1 MHRNAL
7 ALLAVG
13 TVAAASCVPK
23 AVTTTGSPNVSAQPG
38 AVSTAGMLSS
48 SLGLRSDP
56 TLAAAI
62 GDISAAQI
70 RATDSALVSFGT
82 RHAMSDTLSPTRGIG
97 AARRYLFAKLSGY
110 SQACGGCLRVEYD
123 PALMEMRGHPDRPQV
138 NIVNV
143 LAWLPGRDTSRVVVI
158 GGHYDSCVCARTDLG
173 PLARFEATQDA
184 PGADDDGSGTSAVV
198 ELARVFS
205 KHFPRGLEAT
215 VIFVAYSG
223 EEEGLYGPTHLA
235 QRLHAAGYKIV
246 SAFTDDIVGNVVA
259 DDGTTDST
267 SVRIFGA
274 DPDNSSSRELG
285 RYAWATGTLYN
296 PSFEILPVFR
306 LDRISRGG
314 DHSPYVS
321 LGDPGL
327 RFTERLENYK
337 RQHLPTDDFAHVN
350 FNYVANVARDNA
362 AVVGSLA
369 AAPAAPVAFAR
380 RDRES
385 GGQKWMMT
393 WQPVAGASAYEGLFR
408 RSTAPTHEKIDQAGA
423 GTAFLL
429 PDQLDDGW
437 AAVGSVGPDGSRSL
451 TSAVPPPCPVLTT
464 HADSVA
470 AGDLIRN
477 CIRAPG
483 R

>member
-1 MHRNAL
+1 MQRSTFGLLVPAI
-7 ALLAVG
+7 LLAGSCSPPAPSARVEPRPIAA
-13 TVAAASCVPK
+13 TVVSD
-23 AVTTTGSPNVSAQPG
+23 VT
-38 AVSTAGMLSS
+38 
-48 SLGLRSDP
+48 LGLARDP
-56 TLAAAI
+56 ALAAAI
-62 GDISAAQI
+62 GDISASEI
-70 RATDSALVSFGT
+70 RATDSTLVSFGT
-82 RHAMSDTLSPTRGIG
+82 RHTMSDTLSNTRGIG
-97 AARRYLFAKLSGY
+97 AARRYLFNKLDGY
-110 SQACGGCLRVEYD
+110 SKACGGCLRVEYD
-123 PALMEMRGHPDRPQV
+123 PAMMEMRGHPQRPIV
-138 NIVNV
+138 NVVNV
-143 LAWLPGRDTSRVVVI
+143 LAWLPGRDTTRVLVM
-158 GGHYDSCVCARTDLG
+158 GGHYDSCICARGDLG

-205 KHFPRGLEAT
+205 KHFPRGLEAS

-223 EEEGLYGPTHLA
+223 EEEGLYGSTHLA

-259 DDGTTDST
+259 EDGSVDST

-274 DPDNSSSRELG
+274 EPDNGPSRELA
-285 RYAWATGTLYN
+285 RYAWAAGTIYN
-296 PSFEILPVFR
+296 PSFQILPVFR

-327 RFTERLENYK
+327 RYTERLENYK

-350 FNYVANVARDNA
+350 FGYVANVARLNA
-362 AVVGSLA
+362 SVVGTLA
-369 AAPAAPVAFAR
+369 NAPAPPAALAR
-380 RDRES
+380 RDQAS
-385 GGQKWMMT
+385 GGQKWMIT
-393 WQPVAGASAYEGLFR
+393 WGQVPGAAGYEVLFR
-408 RSTAPTHEKIDQAGA
+408 RTTAPTYEKIYQAGSA
-423 GTAFLL
+423 ASFLL

-437 AAVGSVGPDGSRSL
+437 AAVRSVGANGHRSL
-451 TSAVPPPCPVLTT
+451 TGAVPPPCPTLTT
-464 HADSVA
+464 RADSVA

>member
-1 MHRNAL
+1 MTIRALRLLVLAAFYSTSWSSAL
-7 ALLAVG
+7 AQ
-13 TVAAASCVPK
+13 
-23 AVTTTGSPNVSAQPG
+23 AQP
-38 AVSTAGMLSS
+38 VSRPPMNVTM
-48 SLGLRSDP
+48 GLASDP
-56 TLAAAI
+56 ALAAAI
-62 GDISAAQI
+62 REISPSEI

-82 RHAMSDTLSPTRGIG
+82 RHAMSDTMSATRGIG

-110 SQACGGCLRVEYD
+110 SKACGGCLRIEYD
-123 PALMEMRGHPDRPQV
+123 PAMMEMRGHPERPMV

-143 LAWLPGRDTSRVVVI
+143 IAWLPGRDTNRVVVM
-158 GGHYDSCVCARTDLG
+158 GGHYDSCICARSDLG

-205 KHFPRGLEAT
+205 KHFPHGLEAS

-223 EEEGLYGPTHLA
+223 EEEGLYGSTHLA
-235 QRLHAAGYKIV
+235 QRLHAAGYHVV

-259 DDGTTDST
+259 EDGSVDST
-267 SVRIFGA
+267 TVRIFGA
-274 DPDNSSSRELG
+274 EPDNGSSRELA
-285 RYAWATGTLYN
+285 RYAWATGTIYN
-296 PSFEILPVFR
+296 SGFGILPVFR

-350 FNYVANVARDNA
+350 FRYVANVAKVNA
-362 AVVGSLA
+362 SVVGSLA
-369 AAPAAPVAFAR
+369 AAPPPPLALAR
-380 RDRES
+380 RDQAS
-385 GGQKWMMT
+385 GGQKWMIS
-393 WQPVAGASAYEGLFR
+393 WPAVPGAASYEVLFR
-408 RSTAPTHEKIDQAGA
+408 RTTAPTYEQIYKVGA
-423 GTAFLL
+423 GTSFLL

-437 AAVGSVGPDGSRSL
+437 AAVRSVGANGARSL
-451 TSAVPPPCPVLTT
+451 TAAVPPPCPVLAT
-464 HADSVA
+464 HADSAA
-470 AGDLIRN
+470 AGDVIRN

>member
-1 MHRNAL
+1 
-7 ALLAVG
+7 V
-13 TVAAASCVPK
+13 
-23 AVTTTGSPNVSAQPG
+23 
-38 AVSTAGMLSS
+38 
-48 SLGLRSDP
+48 
-56 TLAAAI
+56 I
-62 GDISAAQI
+62 
-70 RATDSALVSFGT
+70 
-82 RHAMSDTLSPTRGIG
+82 
-97 AARRYLFAKLSGY
+97 
-110 SQACGGCLRVEYD
+110 
-123 PALMEMRGHPDRPQV
+123 
-138 NIVNV
+138 
-143 LAWLPGRDTSRVVVI
+143 AWLPGRDTNRVVVM

-184 PGADDDGSGTSAVV
+184 PGADDDGSGTSAIV

-205 KHFPRGLEAT
+205 KHFPHGLEAS

-223 EEEGLYGPTHLA
+223 EEQGLYGSTHLA
-235 QRLHAAGYKIV
+235 QRLHGAGYHVV

-259 DDGTTDST
+259 EDGSIDST

-274 DPDNSSSRELG
+274 EPDNGPSRELA
-285 RYAWATGTLYN
+285 RYAWATGSIYN
-296 PSFEILPVFR
+296 PGFGILPVFR

-350 FNYVANVARDNA
+350 FRYVANVAKLNA
-362 AVVGSLA
+362 SVVGSLA
-369 AAPAAPVAFAR
+369 AAPPPPVALAR
-380 RDRES
+380 RDQAS
-385 GGQKWMMT
+385 GGQKWMIS
-393 WQPVAGASAYEGLFR
+393 WPAVPGAASYEVLFR
-408 RSTAPTHEKIDQAGA
+408 RTTAPTYEQVYKVGV
-423 GTAFLL
+423 GTSFLL

-437 AAVGSVGPDGSRSL
+437 AAVRSVGAGGARSL
-451 TSAVPPPCPVLTT
+451 TAAVPPPCPVLTT

-470 AGDLIRN
+470 AGDVIRN

>member
-1 MHRNAL
+1 MRRNSL
-7 ALLAVG
+7 ALLVLG
-13 TVAAASCVPK
+13 GLSAASCAPGGIAPGSAGVAQQR
-23 AVTTTGSPNVSAQPG
+23 AVAGPGNLSP
-38 AVSTAGMLSS
+38 T
-48 SLGLRSDP
+48 LGLARSAA
-56 TLAAAI
+56 LAATIA
-62 GDISAAQI
+62 DISASEI

-82 RHAMSDTLSPTRGIG
+82 RHAMSDTISATRGIG
-97 AARRYLFAKLSGY
+97 AARHYLYDKLTGY

-123 PALMEMRGHPDRPQV
+123 GALMEMRGHPDRPQV

-143 LAWLPGRDTSRVVVI
+143 VAWLPGRDTGRVVVM
-158 GGHYDSCVCARTDLG
+158 GGHYDSCGCARTDLG
-173 PLARFEATQDA
+173 ALARFEATQDA
-184 PGADDDGSGTSAVV
+184 PGADDDGSGTSAVM

-223 EEEGLYGPTHLA
+223 EEEGLYGSTHLA
-235 QRLHAAGYKIV
+235 QRLHAAGYKV
-246 SAFTDDIVGNVVA
+246 TSAFTDDIVGNVVA

-267 SVRIFGA
+267 SLRIFGA
-274 DPDNSSSRELG
+274 DPDNGPSRELA
-285 RYAWATGTLYN
+285 RYAWATGLMYN

-350 FNYVANVARDNA
+350 FGYVANVARDNA
-362 AVVGSLA
+362 SVIGSLA

-393 WQPVAGASAYEGLFR
+393 WQPVTGASSYEVLFR
-408 RSTAPTHEKIDQAGA
+408 RTDAPTYEKIYQAGA
-423 GTAFLL
+423 ATSFLL

-437 AAVGSVGPDGSRSL
+437 AAVRSVGPDGARSL
-451 TSAVPPPCPVLTT
+451 TSAVPPPCPLLTT

>member
-1 MHRNAL
+1 MTTSRVFAALCGACLTFFSAPLSAQQPSPVAATDVKMGLQRDAAL
-7 ALLAVG
+7 AA
-13 TVAAASCVPK
+13 TIAEI
-23 AVTTTGSPNVSAQPG
+23 
-38 AVSTAGMLSS
+38 SS
-48 SLGLRSDP
+48 
-56 TLAAAI
+56 
-62 GDISAAQI
+62 AQI
-70 RATDSALVSFGT
+70 RVTDSALVSFGT
-82 RHAMSDTLSPTRGIG
+82 RHAMSDTMSATRGIG
-97 AARRYLFAKLSGY
+97 AARRYLFNKLSGY
-110 SQACGGCLRVEYD
+110 SKACGGCLRVEYD
-123 PALMEMRGHPDRPQV
+123 PALMEMRGHPDKPMV

-143 LAWLPGRDTSRVVVI
+143 VAWLPGRDTSRVVVM
-158 GGHYDSCVCARTDLG
+158 GGHYDSCICARRDSG

-205 KHFPRGLEAT
+205 KHFPHGLEAT
-215 VIFVAYSG
+215 IIFVAYSG
-223 EEEGLYGPTHLA
+223 EEEGLYGSTHLA
-235 QRLHAAGYKIV
+235 QRLHAAGDRV
-246 SAFTDDIVGNVVA
+246 TSAFTDDIVGNVVA

-267 SVRIFGA
+267 SLRIFGA
-274 DPDNSSSRELG
+274 EPDNGPSREPA
-285 RYAWATGTLYN
+285 RYGWATGLMYN

-337 RQHLPTDDFAHVN
+337 PQHRPTDDFAHVN
-350 FNYVANVARDNA
+350 FGSVANVARDNA
-362 AVVGSLA
+362 SVIGSLA

-393 WQPVAGASAYEGLFR
+393 WQPVAGASAYEVLFR
-408 RSTAPTHEKIDQAGA
+408 RTDAPTYEKIYQAGA
-423 GTAFLL
+423 ATSFLL

-437 AAVGSVGPDGSRSL
+437 AAVRSVGPDGARSL
-451 TSAVPPPCPVLTT
+451 TSAVPPPCPLLTT